1 MMSLSGQ
8 HVSGSRPSAARR
20 FRRCV
25 RPRKRRY
32 RSPTESV
39 RRSAAAAVA
48 VAVHT
53 SSAAEVQFRE
63 RSSEATRRNL
73 ASHRREKARRERS
86 EEVEA

>member
-1 MMSLSGQ
+1 MSLSGQ

-39 RRSAAAAVA
+39 RRSAA

-53 SSAAEVQFRE
+53 SSAAAVQFLE

>member
-1 MMSLSGQ
+1 MSLSGQ

-20 FRRCV
+20 LRRCV

-39 RRSAAAAVA
+39 RRSAAAAA
-48 VAVHT
+48 AVHT